1 MTEAH
6 AAMVSPSTLWLKHP
20 AVMRDPDDDKNSWGA
35 RLGDLSAQLIG
46 IGAVALIGTCIRVWA
61 GMDVIQSQI
70 NTLVKSDSQQDDK
83 IELVRTEVNN
93 LRVQV
98 GILRAQIGGPAGVGR
113 P

>member
-1 MTEAH
+1 MSAL
-6 AAMVSPSTLWLKHP
+6 AARLKLRLAAAALVS
-20 AVMRDPDDDKNSWGA
+20 DPENDNNSWGG
-35 RLGDLSAQLIG
+35 RLGDLSTQLIG
-46 IGAVALIGTCIRVWA
+46 VGAVALIGTCIRVWA

-70 NTLVKSDSQQDDK
+70 NTLVKSDNQQDEK

-98 GILRAQIGGPAGVGR
+98 GIIRAQMGTGPTGLGR

>member
-1 MTEAH
+1 
-6 AAMVSPSTLWLKHP
+6 
-20 AVMRDPDDDKNSWGA
+20 MRDPDDDKNSWGT
-35 RLGDLSAQLIG
+35 RLGDLSTQLIG

-98 GILRAQIGGPAGVGR
+98 GILRAQMGAGQAGIGR

>member
-1 MTEAH
+1 MA
-6 AAMVSPSTLWLKHP
+6 SLSTLWLNDSEP
-20 AVMRDPDDDKNSWGA
+20 VADRDDDKSGWGN
-35 RLGDLSAQLIG
+35 RLSDLSTQLIG

-83 IELVRTEVNN
+83 IELVRTELNN

-98 GILRAQIGGPAGVGR
+98 GILRAQSGVQGIGR

>member
-1 MTEAH
+1 MA
-6 AAMVSPSTLWLKHP
+6 SLSTLWLNDSEP
-20 AVMRDPDDDKNSWGA
+20 VADRDNDKSGWSN
-35 RLGDLSAQLIG
+35 RLSDLSTQLIG

-83 IELVRTEVNN
+83 IELVRTELNN

-98 GILRAQIGGPAGVGR
+98 GILRAQSGVQGIGR

>member
-1 MTEAH
+1 
-6 AAMVSPSTLWLKHP
+6 VS
-20 AVMRDPDDDKNSWGA
+20 DQENNNGWGG
-35 RLGDLSAQLIG
+35 RLGDLSTQLIG
-46 IGAVALIGTCIRVWA
+46 VGAVALIGTCIRVWA

-98 GILRAQIGGPAGVGR
+98 GIIRAQLGTGPAGLGR

>member
-1 MTEAH
+1 
-6 AAMVSPSTLWLKHP
+6 
-20 AVMRDPDDDKNSWGA
+20 MRTSDDDKDSWGA
-35 RLGDLSAQLIG
+35 RLGDLSTQLIG

-70 NTLVKSDSQQDDK
+70 NTLVKSDSQQDDR

-98 GILRAQIGGPAGVGR
+98 GILRAQMGGPAGVGR

>member
-1 MTEAH
+1 MSALAARLKLRLAEA
-6 AAMVSPSTLWLKHP
+6 ALVS
-20 AVMRDPDDDKNSWGA
+20 DPENNNGWGG
-35 RLGDLSAQLIG
+35 RLGDLSTQLIG
-46 IGAVALIGTCIRVWA
+46 VGAIALIGTCIRVWA

-98 GILRAQIGGPAGVGR
+98 GIIRAQMGAGPAGLGR